1 MTAKIKH
8 LAAWI
13 AGLAGM
19 AVGMVWYSPFLF
31 EARWMELSGMT
42 PEKLEALLMKTGPA
56 KIYGTAFVFS
66 ILQAYVMA
74 WLLIKTQSL
83 NILSSIRVSLALWLL
98 VSLVM
103 AGGILWEGM
112 PIILLAINSGCYLIQ
127 VIVMAVILSL
137 PIWRRQ

>member
-1 MTAKIKH
+1 
-8 LAAWI
+8 
-13 AGLAGM
+13 
-19 AVGMVWYSPFLF
+19 
-31 EARWMELSGMT
+31 
-42 PEKLEALLMKTGPA
+42 
-56 KIYGTAFVFS
+56 
-66 ILQAYVMA
+66 
-74 WLLIKTQSL
+74 LIKTQSL
-83 NILSSIRVSLALWLL
+83 NILSSIRVALALWLL